1 MPEAFGSVVD
11 LFHDFVAVGGFLVK
25 KDEDSNAYVAFL
37 GFFKPACSCLVFSF
51 CCHRISNLYCIWVIL
66 IFYRNILQGIILQN
80 VVTKMANDSIIEVKN
95 LTKMFNDFVAVDNI
109 SFDVKKGEI
118 FGLLG
123 PNGAGKS
130 TTLRVLSTLAAPTK
144 GTATIGGYDIVKDG
158 TEVRKLIGIVSEKMI
173 MYNRLTARE
182 NLVFFGSLFN
192 LPKDDLNKRIDEL
205 LELVQLTKW
214 KNAQVGT
221 FSTGMR
227 QRMNV
232 IRALLNMPQVLFLDE
247 PTLGLDPQSSVEIR
261 EFIKK
266 LNRENGTSIIVT
278 THMMVDADLLCDRI
292 GIMDHAKIVALDT
305 STNLKK
311 MISGA
316 DTTILKLEIGNLSP
330 QIFQA
335 VQDCKC
341 VDNVSQENSLHLRVI
356 SHGQEAFDNVIDAIR
371 TADGKINSMENLQP
385 TLEDVF
391 LHITGH
397 QVRDSADQKIP
408 IEQHRHYGAAPNRI
422 R

>member
-1 MPEAFGSVVD
+1 MEA
-11 LFHDFVAVGGFLVK
+11 
-25 KDEDSNAYVAFL
+25 
-37 GFFKPACSCLVFSF
+37 
-51 CCHRISNLYCIWVIL
+51 
-66 IFYRNILQGIILQN
+66 QQ
-80 VVTKMANDSIIEVKN
+80 IIEVQN
-95 LTKMFNDFVAVDNI
+95 LTKTFGKFTAVDDI

-130 TTLRVLSTLAAPTK
+130 TTLRVLSTLARPSK
-144 GTATIGGYDIVKDG
+144 GSATIGGFDIVKDD
-158 TEVRKLIGIVSEKMI
+158 TQVRKLIGIVSEKMI
-173 MYNRLTARE
+173 MYNRLTAKE
-182 NLVFFGSLFN
+182 NLWFFGNLFN
-192 LPKDDLNKRIDEL
+192 IPKDTLNKRIDEL

-214 KNAQVGT
+214 KNSQVGT

-232 IRALLNMPQVLFLDE
+232 VRALLNQPQVLFLDE

-266 LNRENGTSIIVT
+266 LNRELGTTVIIT
-278 THMMVDADLLCDRI
+278 THMMVDADLMCDRI
-292 GIMDHAKIVALDT
+292 AIVDHGKIVALDT

-311 MISGA
+311 MISGS
-316 DTTILKLEIGNLSP
+316 DTTIISLEIANLNAELLE
-330 QIFQA
+330 A
-335 VQDCKC
+335 VRKVDC
-341 VDNVSQENSLHLRVI
+341 VDAVTQENSLHLRI
-356 SHGQEAFDNVIDAIR
+356 IAHGSEAFDSIIDVVR
-371 TADGKINSMENLQP
+371 SKNGKINSMQNLQP

-408 IEQHRHYGAAPNRI
+408 MQTHRRWGPAPSHGRG

>member
-1 MPEAFGSVVD
+1 MFETEID
-11 LFHDFVAVGGFLVK
+11 VGLEGK
-25 KDEDSNAYVAFL
+25 SQTENNQSNE
-37 GFFKPACSCLVFSF
+37 
-51 CCHRISNLYCIWVIL
+51 
-66 IFYRNILQGIILQN
+66 
-80 VVTKMANDSIIEVKN
+80 SIISVRN

-130 TTLRVLSTLAAPTK
+130 TTLRMLSTLARPTK
-144 GTATIGGYDIVKDG
+144 GTATIGGYDIIKDD

-173 MYNRLTARE
+173 MYNRLTAKE
-182 NLVFFGSLFN
+182 NLVFFGSLFD
-192 LPKDDLNKRIDEL
+192 LQKDVLNRRIDVL

-214 KNAQVGT
+214 KNSQVGT

-232 IRALLNMPQVLFLDE
+232 IRALLNMPEVLFLDE

-261 EFIKK
+261 EFVKK
-266 LNRENGTSIIVT
+266 LNRENGTTIIVT
-278 THMMVDADLLCDRI
+278 THQMMDADILCDRI

-311 MISGA
+311 IISGA
-316 DTTILKLEIGNLSP
+316 DTTILSLEVGNLSP
-330 QIFQA
+330 PIIGA
-335 VQDCKC
+335 INACKC
-341 VDNVSQENSLHLRVI
+341 VDDVSQENSTHLKII
-356 SHGQEAFDNVIDAIR
+356 SHGQEAFDSVIDAVR
-371 TADGKINSMENLQP
+371 AAGGKINSMENLQP

-408 IEQHRHYGAAPNRI
+408 MENHRHFGAAPNRI

>member
-1 MPEAFGSVVD
+1 ME
-11 LFHDFVAVGGFLVK
+11 
-25 KDEDSNAYVAFL
+25 
-37 GFFKPACSCLVFSF
+37 
-51 CCHRISNLYCIWVIL
+51 
-66 IFYRNILQGIILQN
+66 
-80 VVTKMANDSIIEVKN
+80 NDYIIEVKN
-95 LTKMFNDFVAVDNI
+95 FTKNFGKFTAVDDI
-109 SFDVKKGEI
+109 SFNVKKGEI

-130 TTLRVLSTLAAPTK
+130 TTLRMLSTLARPTK
-144 GTATIGGYDIVKDG
+144 GTATIGGYDTVKNDN
-158 TEVRKLIGIVSEKMI
+158 EVRKLIGIVSEKMI
-173 MYNRLTARE
+173 IYNRLTAKE
-182 NLVFFGSLFN
+182 NLWFFGSLFN
-192 LPKDDLNKRIDEL
+192 IPKDVLSKRIDEL

-232 IRALLNMPQVLFLDE
+232 VRALLNMPQVMFLDE

-261 EFIKK
+261 DFIKK
-266 LNRENGTSIIVT
+266 LNQENGTTVIIT

-292 GIMDHAKIVALDT
+292 AIIDHGKIIALDT

-311 MISGA
+311 IISGA
-316 DTTILKLEIGNLSP
+316 DTMIIKLEIANLTP
-330 QIFQA
+330 DIITDVRALKCADA
-335 VQDCKC
+335 VT
-341 VDNVSQENSLHLRVI
+341 QENSTRLHVI
-356 SHGQEAFDNVIDAIR
+356 VHGEEAFDSIVDAVR
-371 TADGKINSMENLQP
+371 ERNGKITSMANLQP

-397 QVRDSADQKIP
+397 EVRDSADQKIP
-408 IEQHRHYGAAPNRI
+408 MEHRRRFGAAPSRV